1 MTKIK
6 NQKIKIQKLL
16 KQFLKIS
23 KTKIA
28 AKPVKKVSSNG
39 PKKVIKKS
47 VKKEIKK
54 ENPKTELSKENKA
67 AIIIQKNV
75 RRFVTV
81 KVF

>member
-16 KQFLKIS
+16 KQFHFLQ
-23 KTKIA
+23 TKIA